1 MAATT
6 VVPTIFR
13 DCANCGKAV
22 LSSNLPLHEAHCVRN
37 LRRCPHCSDVVA
49 IRKFDEHRKERMRDL
64 PQLLVALERGDAEEV
79 RSIVA
84 HGEGAHA
91 VWRNEQHASA
101 LQLAI
106 QMKVSTAIVLQ
117 LLQTDKRDALLH
129 GRDDSGMTALH
140 CAAQAGSSPV
150 VDALLAAGADVHAQ
164 TAVGATPM
172 TLASHEDVRLQ
183 LAKAGAALRTSGGGA
198 PLPKP
203 PSSRPPPDRMSRTS
217 SFVSSRTS
225 SRTSSR
231 PGSRNSCGGE
241 QRSSPASA
249 EPTDEG
255 AQQASSS
262 GAAPP
267 LGMSAAAAPSELH
280 ADEPAPAPPPVRRR
294 PSHVERLR
302 AAVES
307 VQLESGG

>member
-1 MAATT
+1 MAATA
-6 VVPTIFR
+6 VPTIFR
-13 DCANCGKAV
+13 DCTNCGQAI

-37 LRRCPHCSDVVA
+37 LRRCPHCADVVA
-49 IRKFDEHRKERMRDL
+49 IRQFDEHRKERTRDL
-64 PQLLVALERGDAEEV
+64 PQLLVALERGDAEQV

-91 VWRNEQHASA
+91 EWRDEQQRSA

-106 QMKVSTAIVLQ
+106 QMRVSTALVLQ
-117 LLQTDKRDALLH
+117 LLQTEKRDALLH
-129 GRDDSGMTALH
+129 SRDDSGLTVLH
-140 CAAQAGSSPV
+140 CAAQVGSSPI
-150 VDALLAAGADVHAQ
+150 VDALLVAGADVHAQ

-172 TLASHEDVRLQ
+172 TLASHEDVRMQ
-183 LAKAGAALRTSGGGA
+183 LAKAGAALRTTGV
-198 PLPKP
+198 PLPQP

-231 PGSRNSCGGE
+231 PGSRPGSRNSCGGE
-241 QRSSPASA
+241 RRSSPASA
-249 EPTDEG
+249 EPTGEG
-255 AQQASSS
+255 PQASSS
-262 GAAPP
+262 GASPP
-267 LGMSAAAAPSELH
+267 AGVNDSAPSEPH
-280 ADEPAPAPPPVRRR
+280 AAEPAPAPPLMRRR